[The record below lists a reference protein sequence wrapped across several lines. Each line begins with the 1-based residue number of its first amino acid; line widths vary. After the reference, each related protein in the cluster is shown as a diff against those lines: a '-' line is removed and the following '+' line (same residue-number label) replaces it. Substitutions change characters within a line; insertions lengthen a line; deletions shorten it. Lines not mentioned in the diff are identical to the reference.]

1 MHARS
6 YVDGVRLGITFSR
19 GGLLKIY
26 IVYYIEIYTVHG
38 ANIFTDRSNFNSSG
52 VAGTAG

>member
-19 GGLLKIY
+19 GGLLKI
-26 IVYYIEIYTVHG
+26 YYIEIYTVHG